1 MERLFRALFKTI
13 IAIFILMVIIEYGDN
28 IVYFYEKHPWM
39 LIATIFFLYYYYF
52 SK

>member
-1 MERLFRALFKTI
+1 MERLFKALFKTI
-13 IAIFILMVIIEYGDN
+13 ISIFILMIIIKYGDN

-39 LIATIFFLYYYYF
+39 LIATILFLYYYYF

>member
-13 IAIFILMVIIEYGDN
+13 IAIFILMAIIKYGN
-28 IVYFYEKHPWM
+28 SIICFYEKHPWM
-39 LIATIFFLYYYYF
+39 LITTIFFLYYYYF